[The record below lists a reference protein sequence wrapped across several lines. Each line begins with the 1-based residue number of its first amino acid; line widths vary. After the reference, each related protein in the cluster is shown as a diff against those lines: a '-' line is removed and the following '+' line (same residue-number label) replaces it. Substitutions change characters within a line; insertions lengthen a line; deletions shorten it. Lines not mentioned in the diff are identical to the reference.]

1 MYKNKKKELLMNN
14 ELQDINNRAFD
25 LIFAG
30 LVHGNKAYHNLK
42 NEMLSEAGR

>member
-14 ELQDINNRAFD
+14 ELQDINNKVFD

-30 LVHGNKAYHNLK
+30 LVHGNKAYHKLK